1 MKCNMNCL
9 SCLLPECI
17 NDKISPQE
25 LFECDRRD
33 KEILGE
39 DNRKRK
45 YSSEDYLKRKERLNK
60 EELKAYRKSY
70 YEKNKARLQ
79 QKARENWR
87 AKHGV

>member
-45 YSSEDYLKRKERLNK
+45 YSSPKII
-60 EELKAYRKSY
+60 
-70 YEKNKARLQ
+70 
-79 QKARENWR
+79 
-87 AKHGV
+87 